1 MIVVEQMALADA
13 AEQLALQ
20 RKAFLPPYARYRDE
34 GSPIFTPESEMIR
47 RIEDPCGVSLKI
59 LVDGIAAGGHLHRS
73 GFPMPWSRS
82 YAFGTARKGATG
94 YPALVAQS
102 SQGGGRQPSYLRE
115 DGLPKYRPRVGDQ
128 RRLTLLFIKKHT

>member
-82 YAFGTARKGATG
+82 NAFGTARKGATG

-102 SQGGGRQPSYLRE
+102 SQEEAVNRHIYEKMGYQNTGRES
-115 DGLPKYRPRVGDQ
+115 V
-128 RRLTLLFIKKHT
+128 INVA